1 MKKKEER
8 NEKVMAEVMVENKK
22 LSEPLLVAQSECDT
36 LKKQVE
42 NYKKDKNTL
51 ENTKSRFTIKYVQL
65 IKD

>member
-8 NEKVMAEVMVENKK
+8 NEKVMTEVMAENKK
-22 LSEPLLVAQSECDT
+22 LSEPLLIAQSECDT

-51 ENTKSRFTIKYVQL
+51 ENTKSR
-65 IKD
+65 